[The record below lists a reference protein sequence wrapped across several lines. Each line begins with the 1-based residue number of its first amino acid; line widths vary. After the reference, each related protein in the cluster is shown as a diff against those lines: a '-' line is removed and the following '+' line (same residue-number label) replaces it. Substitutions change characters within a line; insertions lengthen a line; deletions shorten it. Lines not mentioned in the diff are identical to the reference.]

1 MLCFCWKGGAVVDP
15 ESELDD
21 EAHVLCEFR
30 TNDPYS
36 VVLGFVDIMQGTN
49 SYYKLQIIEHDT
61 MKRWF
66 ALIFLK

>member
-1 MLCFCWKGGAVVDP
+1 MVDP

-61 MKRWF
+61 MKR
-66 ALIFLK
+66 